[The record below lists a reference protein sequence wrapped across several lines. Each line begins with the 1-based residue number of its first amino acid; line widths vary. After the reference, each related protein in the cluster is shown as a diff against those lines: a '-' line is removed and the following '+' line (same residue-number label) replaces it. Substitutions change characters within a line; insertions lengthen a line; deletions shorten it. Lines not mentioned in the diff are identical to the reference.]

1 MGCSSSEGENRDL
14 KKINVRQI
22 NLLNDKYI
30 TTIKF
35 NLGANGEFTM
45 TTISSVGLGNI
56 FLLGTLQ
63 NGKSAQ
69 YNDISKLEYFYN
81 NKNIT
86 NYFINNIQAVNLE
99 SQNIEIIV
107 KEKN

>member
-1 MGCSSSEGENRDL
+1 MGCSSSDGENRDL

-30 TTIKF
+30 ITIKF
-35 NLGANGEFTM
+35 NLGDNGEFTM

-56 FLLGTLQ
+56 FLLGALQ

-69 YNDISKLEYFYN
+69 YNDISKLNFFCN
-81 NKNIT
+81 NKDIT